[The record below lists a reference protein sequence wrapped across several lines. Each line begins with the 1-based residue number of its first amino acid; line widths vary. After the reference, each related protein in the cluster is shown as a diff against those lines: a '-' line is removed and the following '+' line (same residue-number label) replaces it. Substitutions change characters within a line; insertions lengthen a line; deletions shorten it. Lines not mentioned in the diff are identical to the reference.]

1 MDLATIGWI
10 SLIWLAISVVVSLA
24 VGRMFQH
31 GSVTEADLEQA
42 AERQQVVRYLRGRK
56 TNAQKVAK
64 AGSATRRSAVV

>member
-10 SLIWLAISVVVSLA
+10 SLSWLLVSIVVSLA

-31 GSVTEADLEQA
+31 GGVTDTDLEQA

-56 TNAQKVAK
+56 AQPLKVTK
-64 AGSATRRSAVV
+64 AQSTPRRSAVV